1 MKELNKIKDILW
13 SFVKINLLCWAAFVC
28 CSLLLV
34 LILYHDVPP
43 GQRDY
48 TAIYWIL
55 HIIYFFAY
63 HKIFTI
69 NIENEKIELH
79 YKDFGL
85 RQTVVDFFRED
96 RLQIIML
103 IIFSIIFEIAMIVHP
118 GPQNLVATIFVMY
131 IPSAGAINIP
141 ILRTVIGFTISL
153 VSMLLST
160 VLIRYKKH
168 KYWNK

>member
-1 MKELNKIKDILW
+1 MMKLKKLQEMLW
-13 SFVKINLLCWAAFVC
+13 SFVKINLLCWAAFIC

-48 TAIYWIL
+48 RPIHWIL

-69 NIENEKIELH
+69 NIENEKIH
-79 YKDFGL
+79 KDQKDFNL
-85 RQTVVDFFRED
+85 KQTVIDFFQQD
-96 RLQIIML
+96 RLQIIL
-103 IIFSIIFEIAMIVHP
+103 LSVFSIIFEFAMIVHK

-131 IPSAGAINIP
+131 IPSAGAISIP

-153 VSMLLST
+153 ASMLLST